1 MGILMYADDLV
12 LISALVLKLLKMV
25 DLCLNVLTSLD
36 LKVNVKKSACIR
48 IGRDFKHDCTQL
60 TADGT
65 LIPWVPCFTYLGV
78 ALISET
84 KFSLDFKP
92 ARIKFYRSFNS
103 LYCKISK
110 ASEVLIASL
119 ENTFCV
125 PAMMFGFEAFSLNA
139 SNVRAIDK
147 PIYNA
152 MGKIFKTFDH
162 TILDSCMYFLNVLPP
177 RLAYLKNRIN
187 FLLKMNKTE
196 NDVVIGLFDL
206 FGKLELKTICNSH
219 NLPIAYCTRKCM
231 LSLISNNSNN

>member
-1 MGILMYADDLV
+1 
-12 LISALVLKLLKMV
+12 
-25 DLCLNVLTSLD
+25 
-36 LKVNVKKSACIR
+36 
-48 IGRDFKHDCTQL
+48 
-60 TADGT
+60 
-65 LIPWVPCFTYLGV
+65 
-78 ALISET
+78 
-84 KFSLDFKP
+84 
-92 ARIKFYRSFNS
+92 
-103 LYCKISK
+103 
-110 ASEVLIASL
+110 
-119 ENTFCV
+119 
-125 PAMMFGFEAFSLNA
+125 MFGFEAFSLNA

-147 PIYNA
+147 PMYNA

-187 FLLKMNKTE
+187 FLFKMNKTE